1 MTYCHRKG
9 IKTLFITVTRNL
21 GIILRVSYG
30 ICFDR
35 YLLLQATILSREKTV
50 LGQVVFTLHAC
61 WLYMFVFR
69 ILEVSFLL
77 PQWHIICDK
86 SGFVSCTSTH
96 FKNILQILISED
108 SSFCLH
114 GNKKYVQKFVIPDE
128 SRLLGRP
135 MQMWEDNIKMDLR
148 ETGCASAD
156 WVELLLL

>member
-1 MTYCHRKG
+1 MC
-9 IKTLFITVTRNL
+9 
-21 GIILRVSYG
+21 
-30 ICFDR
+30 
-35 YLLLQATILSREKTV
+35 
-50 LGQVVFTLHAC
+50 
-61 WLYMFVFR
+61 VFR

-77 PQWHIICDK
+77 PPWHIICDK

-108 SSFCLH
+108 SSFCLL

-148 ETGCASAD
+148 ETGCASAN
-156 WVELLLL
+156 